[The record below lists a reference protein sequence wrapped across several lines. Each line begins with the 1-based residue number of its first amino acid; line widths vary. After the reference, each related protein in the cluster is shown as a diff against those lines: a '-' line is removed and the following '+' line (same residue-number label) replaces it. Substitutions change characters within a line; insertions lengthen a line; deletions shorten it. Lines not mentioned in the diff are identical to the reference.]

1 MKQNIK
7 VLTPIFR
14 LSDERYCFAGHNGS
28 MIAIGYFNG
37 SKNKETFLKT
47 LSPTGNAC
55 VSYIPYVRPI
65 DIPECDHIV
74 VNNVTDNRK
83 FGYYDNAGIH
93 DDVKSMLWA
102 ALREGRWKEHK
113 THYGLNKS
121 KRLYV
126 NDKEYLITLVKVNA
140 NSFNSIVSGES
151 DNNVTDKVS
160 DCQNVSDSVSDK
172 VSDFNE
178 FMANQVKKTI
188 SDSNVFA
195 VIEANNTMGSKKKIA
210 AYMKDKQSNGG
221 VTVQYLKDSLLC
233 GDLRDIA
240 KGVYAFRQDHR
251 TCSYFHLVDGC
262 ITEDDVE
269 FPSDLEDFIIS
280 SKGFVTKVNSKSNNK

>member
-1 MKQNIK
+1 MKNVK
-7 VLTPIFR
+7 VITPIFR

-37 SKNKETFLKT
+37 SKHKETFLKT

-55 VSYIPYVRPI
+55 VSHIPYVRPI

-83 FGYYDNAGIH
+83 FGYYDVLGIH

-126 NDKEYLITLVKVNA
+126 NDKEYLITLIKVNA
-140 NSFNSIVSGES
+140 NSFNSIVPGES
-151 DNNVTDKVS
+151 TNTVTDTVSDYQNVTDKVT
-160 DCQNVSDSVSDK
+160 NK

-195 VIEANNTMGSKKKIA
+195 VIEANNTFGSKKEIA
-210 AYMKDKQSNGG
+210 AYMKGKQSNGG
-221 VTVQYLKDSLLC
+221 VTVRYLKDSLLC
-233 GDLRDIA
+233 GDLRDLA
-240 KGVYAFRQDHR
+240 KGVYAFRQDNR
-251 TCSYFHLVDGC
+251 IGSYFYLEDGH
-262 ITEDDVE
+262 IVEDDVE
-269 FPSDLEDFIIS
+269 FPSNLEDFVIS
-280 SKGFVTKVNSKSNNK
+280 LKGFVTKVNSQLNNK